1 MVIDSEIEFFRL
13 CDSKSSW
20 DANRSFV
27 EEASLSVW
35 LDIVEKF
42 PERRIDV
49 AQNKTIS
56 EEVVRALV
64 VKGDATVRS
73 ILAEKRRL
81 PSDLFSVLST
91 DKDEIV
97 RKKVAANQK
106 IPFDVLKVL
115 CSDSV
120 EGVAAV
126 ANYNL
131 QRRLGK

>member
-1 MVIDSEIEFFRL
+1 MIASTIEFIEL
-13 CDSKSSW
+13 CDSKLPE
-20 DANRSFV
+20 DINRSLA

-35 LDIVEKF
+35 LDIVENYPK
-42 PERRIDV
+42 RRIDV
-49 AQNKTIS
+49 AQNRTIP
-56 EEVVRALV
+56 EEIIRALAA
-64 VKGDATVRS
+64 KGDATVRS

-97 RKKVAANQK
+97 RQKVAANQK
-106 IPFDVLKVL
+106 VPIDVLKVL

-120 EGVAAV
+120 EAVATV

-131 QRRLGK
+131 QIRLNK